1 MVSLEI
7 GRMSVNAGNEVRISF
22 ASRHLSVVGFCSTT
36 SGDVS
41 HQRICAVPFLTVRR
55 CPCPRLEALIKYLV
69 SCFVCCHDLVSVTVV
84 GCCQTVRANAF
95 TLRSLW
101 RNSFSL
107 CRSRVS
113 RQ

>member
-41 HQRICAVPFLTVRR
+41 HQRICAVSLLDRQ
-55 CPCPRLEALIKYLV
+55 K
-69 SCFVCCHDLVSVTVV
+69 VSVSPIR
-84 GCCQTVRANAF
+84 GID
-95 TLRSLW
+95 
-101 RNSFSL
+101 
-107 CRSRVS
+107 
-113 RQ
+113 